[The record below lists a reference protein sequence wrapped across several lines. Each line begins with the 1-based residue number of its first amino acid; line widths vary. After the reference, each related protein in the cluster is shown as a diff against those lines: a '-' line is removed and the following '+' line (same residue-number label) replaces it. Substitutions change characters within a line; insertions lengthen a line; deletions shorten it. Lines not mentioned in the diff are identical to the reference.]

1 MSANASRSRIQGLI
15 MEVLNAHPSARDSKA
30 YLQSFGIAMPTPG
43 PSSPTATA
51 TATAATSSNPPS
63 PIPIGANTN
72 PAFHFTQHTALVKVQ
87 GPFSDR
93 QLSSIADG
101 LVYLKRLGLMSI
113 LVLDSE
119 RWPTAAAR
127 FNQHG
132 QLLVPRALL
141 DPETDPRRVHP
152 HAQSG
157 AIAAAA
163 ALSSVTRTPAALVG
177 KTQEGLRKRMVH
189 QVLRLSSLLEA
200 RGAPSLPLTQP
211 LFRIDRDAVAELHGR
226 VPAPA
231 PARPGH
237 IAASA
242 AASSSSSSSSSA
254 SSSGSP
260 NSPFAPSPPRPYAQQ
275 RSPFPTSSRKPDE
288 LSIYHSPLSNRAP
301 LVSSDGLAAIRA
313 ALLSDQL
320 PVLAPIALY
329 EDPHDGGAER
339 ALAVTADDTLVGLA
353 REMSDAAIQA
363 AKRRQRVYLSG
374 APSGDNKAA
383 AAEDAGKEDAAPAA
397 AVTEQDDL
405 DLMPLRLMVIN
416 REGGI
421 PSHAR
426 GGNPHLSINLASE
439 YSQIHRTFIW
449 NRSHASALRNLRT
462 VKDCLAYMPH
472 PTSSGVVVSHRS
484 PKSLIANLIT
494 NKAAHSPSLP
504 HSLLEGR
511 NDVRHTPT
519 IVRWGLP
526 VRVLE
531 RIEEV
536 ELDKLGDLLEVSF
549 GRTLD
554 RENYFE
560 RLRRRLDFVIVAGD
574 YQGAAIVTKEWAPGE
589 EELANAQQTQA
600 QAQDASTSAA
610 QATTPLMAV
619 DELDARAAETLV
631 NNTAAAANVS
641 LDADDDGGEP
651 QQQQQQER
659 QQQQQQQLQQ
669 PLEPIAYLDKF
680 AVLPSLR
687 GSGVVDFL
695 WGALRDEV
703 HGLGLLDALN
713 ENGGKGG
720 FGAGRDLVW
729 KSRGENTVNR
739 WYFERSNGFVRIPG
753 GGGTTTTPGTKQGER
768 EGEEDDDQ
776 ARLPWVM
783 FWCDAEERL
792 ANMSG
797 EKRLGA
803 EATYEDVLDMAV
815 ERERRRVEE
824 EEEEEEE
831 VYGGGM
837 DGRSPPS
844 SSSSSSSLSRL
855 GGRAVAG
862 RNGGEAES
870 AAEDELLDLR
880 LARAG
885 AGAGPASRAVGR
897 NASPMDS
904 PLSGTSPMLS
914 SASLGSSSRL
924 SVSRSSSSSMIS
936 SSSASST
943 APSSSSVLHSA
954 GGSGGSSGNLFT
966 RLPHIAPEE
975 RGRLERWARCMA
987 SIPSAWL

>member
-1 MSANASRSRIQGLI
+1 MSANGSRSRIQGLI
-15 MEVLNAHPSARDSKA
+15 LEVLNAHPSARDSKA
-30 YLQSFGIAMPTPG
+30 YLQSFGISTPPI
-43 PSSPTATA
+43 PSA
-51 TATAATSSNPPS
+51 SNTQQQQQQQSLQSQPPS
-63 PIPIGANTN
+63 PIPIGGNTS

-93 QLSSIADG
+93 QLGSIADG

-127 FNQHG
+127 FNQQG
-132 QLLVPRALL
+132 QLLVPRAFMNP
-141 DPETDPRRVHP
+141 DT
-152 HAQSG
+152 AS
-157 AIAAAA
+157 AAAA
-163 ALSSVTRTPAALVG
+163 ASGDPRSAQAVAMAAAAMSGGSLGASRTPAALVG
-177 KTQEGLRKRMVH
+177 KAQEGLRRRMVH

-200 RGAPSLPLTQP
+200 RGAPSMPLTQP
-211 LFRIDRDAVAELHGR
+211 SFRIDPDEVAQLHSR
-226 VPAPA
+226 IPAPA
-231 PARPGH
+231 PARARQNNGP
-237 IAASA
+237 
-242 AASSSSSSSSSA
+242 SSSSA
-254 SSSGSP
+254 HASSSAAS
-260 NSPFAPSPPRPYAQQ
+260 NQVSANRS
-275 RSPFPTSSRKPDE
+275 RSPFMGTPRNPDE
-288 LSIYHSPLSNRAP
+288 LSIYQTPLHNRVP
-301 LVSSDGLAAIRA
+301 LVSSDGLAAIRT
-313 ALLSDQL
+313 ALLNDQL
-320 PVLAPIALY
+320 PVLAPIAFY
-329 EDPHDGGAER
+329 EDPHDQGSER
-339 ALAVTADDTLVGLA
+339 ALAVSTDDALVALA

-363 AKRRQRVYLSG
+363 AQKRKQLSSAALRQGEEGEAEAIVSG
-374 APSGDNKAA
+374 AL
-383 AAEDAGKEDAAPAA
+383 
-397 AVTEQDDL
+397 TEQDDL

-426 GGNPHLSINLASE
+426 GGSPHLSINLASE

-449 NRSHASALRNLRT
+449 NRSHSSALRNLRT

-531 RIEEV
+531 RIEDV

-549 GRTLD
+549 GKKLD
-554 RENYFE
+554 RVNYFE
-560 RLRRRLDFVIVAGD
+560 RLRRHLDFVIVAGD

-589 EELANAQQTQA
+589 EEQAEALKAELARQEGTGMGTALLP
-600 QAQDASTSAA
+600 DE
-610 QATTPLMAV
+610 AV
-619 DELDARAAETLV
+619 DVRAASEWMD
-631 NNTAAAANVS
+631 AAAAAPPV
-641 LDADDDGGEP
+641 
-651 QQQQQQER
+651 
-659 QQQQQQQLQQ
+659 

-720 FGAGRDLVW
+720 FGPGRDLVW

-753 GGGTTTTPGTKQGER
+753 GGGGAALTPAKKDGNDLKSEEER
-768 EGEEDDDQ
+768 P
-776 ARLPWVM
+776 PWVM

-815 ERERRRVEE
+815 EREKRRLEDEE
-824 EEEEEEE
+824 EEEMERHQDGEERMMRRMWGEE
-831 VYGGGM
+831 VGLE
-837 DGRSPPS
+837 DGRHS
-844 SSSSSSSLSRL
+844 SSSSHASDRNGTFEGDRQRSMGGGAYGGLSNSSSDS
-855 GGRAVAG
+855 GR
-862 RNGGEAES
+862 
-870 AAEDELLDLR
+870 
-880 LARAG
+880 
-885 AGAGPASRAVGR
+885 
-897 NASPMDS
+897 
-904 PLSGTSPMLS
+904 
-914 SASLGSSSRL
+914 
-924 SVSRSSSSSMIS
+924 
-936 SSSASST
+936 SSSASDSFSFL
-943 APSSSSVLHSA
+943 ASSSSTSRTISSQSSA
-954 GGSGGSSGNLFT
+954 SSSAETSSSGMGTGGSLGNLFT

-975 RGRLERWARCMA
+975 RGRLDRWARCMA
-987 SIPSAWL
+987 SIPSAWI

>member
-1 MSANASRSRIQGLI
+1 MSANASRSRIQSLVL
-15 MEVLNAHPSARDSKA
+15 EVLNAHPSARDSKA
-30 YLQSFGIAMPTPG
+30 YLQSFGISMPP
-43 PSSPTATA
+43 PSSNPAQQQQQISQTT
-51 TATAATSSNPPS
+51 PPS
-63 PIPIGANTN
+63 PIPIGGSSS

-113 LVLDSE
+113 LILDSE
-119 RWPTAAAR
+119 RWPTASAR
-127 FNQHG
+127 FNQQG

-141 DPETDPRRVHP
+141 SPESKLTPARQ
-152 HAQSG
+152 AQQQNPQVA
-157 AIAAAA
+157 AIAGAASVSGSA
-163 ALSSVTRTPAALVG
+163 PGALSRTPAALVG
-177 KTQEGLRKRMVH
+177 KAQEGLRRRMNH

-200 RGAPSLPLTQP
+200 RGAPSLPITQP
-211 LFRIDRDAVAELHGR
+211 AFRIDHDTVSQLHAR
-226 VPAPA
+226 LPAPA
-231 PARPGH
+231 PARQTSH
-237 IAASA
+237 
-242 AASSSSSSSSSA
+242 ASSSSDNGA
-254 SSSGSP
+254 
-260 NSPFAPSPPRPYAQQ
+260 
-275 RSPFPTSSRKPDE
+275 RSPFPKPSQNQDE
-288 LSIYHSPLSNRAP
+288 LSIYHSPLSGRAP
-301 LVSSDGLAAIRA
+301 LVSSDALAAIRA

-320 PVLAPIALY
+320 PVLSPIALY
-329 EDPHDGGAER
+329 EDPHDEGSER
-339 ALAVTADDTLVGLA
+339 ALAVSTDDAMVALA

-363 AKRRQRVYLSG
+363 AKRRKQLSSEALRQG
-374 APSGDNKAA
+374 EDETDALVSAA
-383 AAEDAGKEDAAPAA
+383 L
-397 AVTEQDDL
+397 TEQDDL

-449 NRSHASALRNLRT
+449 NRSHLSALRNLRT

-504 HSLLEGR
+504 HRLLEGR

-531 RIEEV
+531 RYEDL
-536 ELDKLGDLLEVSF
+536 ELEKLADLLEISF
-549 GRTLD
+549 GKKLD
-554 RENYFE
+554 RVNYFE
-560 RLRRRLDFVIVAGD
+560 RLRKRLDFVIVAGD

-589 EELANAQQTQA
+589 EEEKAAEAKERASKTASNASSGAGSALLPDEEVDANA
-600 QAQDASTSAA
+600 ASKLIDSITDTS
-610 QATTPLMAV
+610 QEPLSV
-619 DELDARAAETLV
+619 
-631 NNTAAAANVS
+631 
-641 LDADDDGGEP
+641 
-651 QQQQQQER
+651 
-659 QQQQQQQLQQ
+659 

-739 WYFERSNGFVRIPG
+739 WYFERSNGFVRIPAG
-753 GGGTTTTPGTKQGER
+753 GKVSKISDGQVVAA
-768 EGEEDDDQ
+768 GEEEE
-776 ARLPWVM
+776 RLPWVM

-815 ERERRRVEE
+815 DREKRRLEE
-824 EEEEEEE
+824 EEEEAYERQIGAEERMRRMWGE
-831 VYGGGM
+831 DV
-837 DGRSPPS
+837 DGEEAFGRRASSESPN
-844 SSSSSSSLSRL
+844 
-855 GGRAVAG
+855 GGRQ
-862 RNGGEAES
+862 
-870 AAEDELLDLR
+870 
-880 LARAG
+880 
-885 AGAGPASRAVGR
+885 
-897 NASPMDS
+897 M
-904 PLSGTSPMLS
+904 
-914 SASLGSSSRL
+914 
-924 SVSRSSSSSMIS
+924 
-936 SSSASST
+936 
-943 APSSSSVLHSA
+943 APSSISSHGSPGSA
-954 GGSGGSSGNLFT
+954 SPLWSSDSSSHTSQSSATSDRYGFGADSSGSARSSFESTIEVTGNLFT

-975 RGRLERWARCMA
+975 RGRLDRWARCMA
-987 SIPSAWL
+987 SIPSAWI